1 MSIFEQ
7 IKIGSSFDAKG
18 FKQAETATQK
28 LNSSVKS
35 LARTFGVT
43 FGTAA
48 VVAYGKASVKAFIQ
62 DDNAARSLGITL
74 KNLGLETGNTSAS
87 VNEMISNLEKQSGVL
102 DDQLRPAMDRL
113 LRATGSVSKATSL
126 LGLALDISAGTG
138 KDLTTVSQ
146 GLQKAFLG
154 NNASLGRLGVGL
166 SKAELASSS
175 FEEIQL
181 RLSELF
187 AGQASSAAESYAG
200 QLNKLTIAGNN
211 AKEVIGKG
219 IVQALTESSGSMNAA
234 TSDIERYS
242 EAISGLIVDFG
253 RFIRLSNAVPSIFEL
268 LTDPVTAINNFNKVA
283 NAIDAQIAK
292 QNAAA
297 MGKNPIQSGNY
308 LKNQKAVTKLT
319 QEQSKAQAKI
329 LADKK
334 LSAAIDKANL
344 TLGKATD
351 VFDLD
356 KIQLNAAMINQSE
369 QLGKVTSQAQL
380 LALTNDVARI
390 KVKQDI
396 LALEDA
402 IASKNVEAITAATN
416 QLNTDL
422 GILAVLSNQKLK
434 LTDIASILGS
444 LAPKKLI
451 DQEDLDAALAKIKA
465 MMALLAGMNKGV
477 GPSGPGGGPGPGD
490 GDGTKTTTKKDG
502 GGTMSEGAP
511 KLPKNTSTA
520 AIVAATIGGTGL
532 TATGF
537 GAAKNDTQMW
547 AKELADKAAKDAA
560 AATAVALTSTI
571 GQASFTQ
578 GIGAGLT
585 LAQSLSGARYAA
597 QGAAQMGGGYVIN
610 INTGIGDPNA
620 IAETI
625 DQYLQGAVDR
635 GTLRVR

>member
-28 LNSSVKS
+28 LNSGVKN
-35 LARTFGVT
+35 LARTFGVA

-48 VVAYGKASVKAFIQ
+48 VVAYGKASVKAFIE

-74 KNLGLETGNTSAS
+74 KNLGLETGNTSTY
-87 VNEMISNLEKQSGVL
+87 VNEMISNLEKQTGVL

-113 LRATGSVSKATSL
+113 LRATGSVSEATKL

-187 AGQASSAAESYAG
+187 AGQAASAAESYAG

-219 IVQALTESSGSMNAA
+219 IVQALTESSGSFNAA
-234 TSDIERYS
+234 TTDIENFS
-242 EAISGLIVDFG
+242 EAISNLIVDFG
-253 RFIRLSNAVPSIFEL
+253 RFLRLSNAVPSIFEL

-283 NAIDAQIAK
+283 DQIDAQIAK

-297 MGKNPIQSGNY
+297 MGKNPIQAGSY
-308 LKNQKAVTKLT
+308 LKNQKAITKLT
-319 QEQSKAQAKI
+319 QDQSKAQAKI

-344 TLGKATD
+344 ALAKGTD
-351 VFDLD
+351 VFDMD
-356 KIQLNAAMINQSE
+356 KIQLNAAMLNQAE
-369 QLGKVTSQAQL
+369 QLGKVNSQAQL
-380 LALTNDVARI
+380 LGITNDITRLKI
-390 KVKQDI
+390 KQDI
-396 LALEDA
+396 LNLEDA
-402 IASKNVEAITAATN
+402 IASKDTARIEAATK
-416 QLNTDL
+416 QLNEDL
-422 GILAVLSNQKLK
+422 KILGTLQNQNIKLA
-434 LTDIASILGS
+434 DIKSILDKIVPKDLIN
-444 LAPKKLI
+444 LAN
-451 DQEDLDAALAKIKA
+451 LDAAIAKLNA
-465 MMALLAGMNKGV
+465 MNAITGQPKISGAGTSTGAV
-477 GPSGPGGGPGPGD
+477 SPSGIPVGD
-490 GDGTKTTTKKDG
+490 FV
-502 GGTMSEGAP
+502 P
-511 KLPKNTSTA
+511 KIPTSGVSMA
-520 AIVAATIGGTGL
+520 AIEE
-532 TATGF
+532 F
-537 GAAKNDTQMW
+537 
-547 AKELADKAAKDAA
+547 AA
-560 AATAVALTSTI
+560 AATARANAMADL
-571 GQASFTQ
+571 
-578 GIGAGLT
+578 LD
-585 LAQSLSGARYAA
+585 AQNAADAAAFANSSLSSFN
-597 QGAAQMGGGYVIN
+597 IT
-610 INTGIGDPNA
+610 INTGVGDPNA
-620 IAETI
+620 IAETL

-635 GTLRVR
+635 GTLRLR